1 MARIASGA
9 SAISW
14 PRNYLK
20 TGDAGDSLLGSGP
33 VADQSGQRCGPGL
46 PQFARSGATRRT
58 LELQAVLACRA
69 SQYARHRQ
77 RCDRGGD
84 RLYRRRHQDHSCW
97 IGRRDVAKPCAAG
110 HRRAIRYAGI
120 ALPGRIDLGLGR
132 APGTDQRT
140 ARALRRDLATTA
152 ENFPHDVME
161 LKALLGP
168 VQPNQMVRAVPG
180 AGLLVP
186 IWLLGSSTF
195 SAQLA
200 AMLGLPF
207 AFASHFAP
215 AELLPALRIYRT
227 RFQPSEQLQEPYAM
241 VGVNV
246 FAADTDPE
254 ARRLIT
260 SLQQQFISLRR
271 GTPGPLP
278 PPVDN
283 MDDLWSRVERAGVEQ
298 ALAYSVVGAPDAVER
313 GLEAFI
319 AETQADELMLTAQI
333 YDHAARLRSFQ
344 IAAEARRRLAA
355 HQPTSLARSDISIA

>member
-1 MARIASGA
+1 MIPFSVLDLAPINQGSDAAHAFRNSLDLAQHVERWNYRRFWLAEHHNMPGIASAATAVVIGYIA
-9 SAISW
+9 GGT
-14 PRNYLK
+14 K
-20 TGDAGDSLLGSGP
+20 TIRVGSGG
-33 VADQSGQRCGPGL
+33 VML
-46 PQFARSGATRRT
+46 PNHAPLVIAEQFGT
-58 LELQAVLACRA
+58 LE
-69 SQYARHRQ
+69 S
-77 RCDRGGD
+77 
-84 RLYRRRHQDHSCW
+84 LYE
-97 IGRRDVAKPCAAG
+97 
-110 HRRAIRYAGI
+110 
-120 ALPGRIDLGLGR
+120 GRIDLGLGR

-140 ARALRRDLATTA
+140 ARALRRDLAATA

-161 LKALLGP
+161 LRALLGP
-168 VQPNQMVRAVPG
+168 VQPDQMVRAVPG
-180 AGLLVP
+180 AGLRVP

-215 AELLPALRIYRT
+215 AELLSALRIYRT

-333 YDHAARLRSFQ
+333 YDHAARLRSFE
-344 IAAEARRRLAA
+344 IAAEARHRLASR
-355 HQPTSLARSDISIA
+355 QPASFARSGASIA